1 MVGSLPMNTQ
11 PQNIPTTPLGRQ
23 NDLGRNMAVGQNS
36 IGRGVALGPDHVV
49 VEDVIEAAEG
59 PVLRPNPAT
68 SLEIQQLVR
77 AMELSNQLHNQRM
90 QEMTQAFATQKAQMN
105 ERFDQLLG
113 QQNGQNGNRVAPN
126 GVPAA
131 GVQAEA
137 QPNIFGVN
145 PPQPNPPAGGNPAP
159 AVNVPPIG
167 NNPYAAVNQ
176 FQEFQ
181 PYNQFR
187 QQAHQGVGANL
198 AGPYVNQFVEIG
210 GWNNLGGNA
219 NLNNSP
225 L

>member
-11 PQNIPTTPLGRQ
+11 PQNVPTTPLSQQ
-23 NDLGRNMAVGQNS
+23 NGLGRNTAIGQNS
-36 IGRGVALGPDHVV
+36 IGRGMALGPNHVV
-49 VEDVIEAAEG
+49 IEDVIEASRG
-59 PVLRPNPAT
+59 PILVPNLAT

-159 AVNVPPIG
+159 TVNVAPIG